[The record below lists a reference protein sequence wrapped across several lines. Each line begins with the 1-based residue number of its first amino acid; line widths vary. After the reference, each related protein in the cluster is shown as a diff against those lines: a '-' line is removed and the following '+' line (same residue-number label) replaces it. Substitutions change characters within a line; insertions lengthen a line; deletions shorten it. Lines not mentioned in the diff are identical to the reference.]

1 MQLVTLFSKKQ
12 QIMMVKKYV
21 LWVGSLMISFS
32 VSAQKIVY
40 SEPDR
45 EDSRRLNFEII
56 GKIDGNFLIY
66 KNIRNKHNVVVLDK
80 EMKEVSKQEQDYI
93 PDDNR
98 VINTDFFPYQ
108 NFAYL
113 IYQYQKKNIV

>member
-1 MQLVTLFSKKQ
+1 MQLVTLFGKKQ
-12 QIMMVKKYV
+12 QIMELKKYV
-21 LWVGSLMISFS
+21 LWACLLVIGFS

-45 EDSRRLNFEII
+45 EDSRRLNFEIV

-66 KNIRNKHNVVVLDK
+66 KNIRNKHTIVVLDK
-80 EMKEVSKQEQDYI
+80 EMKDVSKEEQDYI

-98 VINTDFFPYQ
+98 VINTDFFP
-108 NFAYL
+108 
-113 IYQYQKKNIV
+113 